1 MLLQPS
7 CLRPHCL
14 QRWDAKSHS
23 GVGTL
28 IRIHALLSLLGTA
41 SFDVQGCQPGSREH
55 LTCWCQLGPKPSP
68 RTHTHAQAHART
80 FCTSA
85 LATFP
90 EASSC
95 LLYNED
101 SDSGGGEVSRAA
113 TSYFTFRPAFH
124 LILVTGVYA
133 AKHIVNIF
141 ESNKIGTC

>member
-7 CLRPHCL
+7 CLCPHCL

-28 IRIHALLSLLGTA
+28 IRIHASLSLLGTG
-41 SFDVQGCQPGSREH
+41 SFDVQRCQLGSREH
-55 LTCWCQLGPKPSP
+55 LTCWCQLGPKTFPQDSHAH
-68 RTHTHAQAHART
+68 THTCTCTRT
-80 FCTSA
+80 CTSA

-101 SDSGGGEVSRAA
+101 SESGGGGVSRYLQACGDVERFNWSLCCK
-113 TSYFTFRPAFH
+113 TYC
-124 LILVTGVYA
+124 
-133 AKHIVNIF
+133 KHIWIR
-141 ESNKIGTC
+141 